1 MEEWRDI
8 KGYEGKYQVSN
19 LGRIKSINYKKRKG
33 CEGILSPIYDSE
45 GYCRVFLYKNNKSR
59 KFTIHRLVAQTFI
72 PNPNNLPQ
80 VNHKD
85 ENKANNYAS
94 NLEWCDCKYNQNYG
108 TRNKRIGKTLGK
120 KTLCVTTGEI
130 FNSTIEASIKYGVDN
145 RRISECCNKKRNSAG
160 KLPTGEKLKWMYIE
174 EELVYE

>member
-8 KGYEGKYQVSN
+8 KGYEGLYKVSN
-19 LGRIKSINYKKRKG
+19 LGRIKSLNYGGCKG
-33 CEGILSPIYDSE
+33 REGILKPIIDNG
-45 GYCRVFLYKNNKSR
+45 GYCRIFLYKNNKKR
-59 KFTIHRLVAQTFI
+59 KFIVHRLVAQAFI

-85 ENKANNYAS
+85 ENKANNCVN

-120 KTLCVTTGEI
+120 KTLCVTTSEI
-130 FNSTIEASIKYGVDN
+130 FNSTTEASIKYGVDN

-160 KLPTGEKLKWMYIE
+160 TLPTGEKLKWMYIE
-174 EELVYE
+174 ED